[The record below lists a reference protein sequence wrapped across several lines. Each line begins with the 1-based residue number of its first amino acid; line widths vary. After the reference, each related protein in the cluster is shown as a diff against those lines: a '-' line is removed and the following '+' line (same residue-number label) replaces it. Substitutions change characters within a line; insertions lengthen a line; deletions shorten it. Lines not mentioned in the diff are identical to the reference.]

1 MLRAATAAAVGARR
15 GAGGGGVEVG
25 GTGGGGAEVGA
36 CARRAGALF
45 RGAFGLGAGAAP
57 AAAELR
63 LVVFFTFCGGGMGGS
78 AAPLLVRGGTKR
90 ARVAADPAAA
100 PPLGFGAL
108 AGGIAPVPA
117 PAAGGTE

>member
-15 GAGGGGVEVG
+15 GAGGGGAEVG

-36 CARRAGALF
+36 CTLF

-78 AAPLLVRGGTKR
+78 VAPLLVRGGMKR

-108 AGGIAPVPA
+108 AGGIVPVPA